1 MRSLDV
7 KERLMTMNSE
17 VKAGKLE
24 QACIRYGVGKNTMR
38 KIADEANA
46 VIRIGKCYL
55 INFTIVDEY
64 MDSISGK

>member
-1 MRSLDV
+1 MRSLDA

-55 INFTIVDEY
+55 INFTVVDKY
-64 MDSISGK
+64 MDSLSGK